1 MKIDD
6 QLVDDIAKLA
16 KLSFEGSEKEAI
28 KNDLNN
34 ILDFMQVLDEL
45 DTDDVEPLIFMSSS
59 INTWREDQAQ
69 TTITKEEA
77 LKNVPFKDSDYIKV
91 HKVVD

>member
-6 QLVDDIAKLA
+6 QLVDKIAQLS
-16 KLSFEGSEKEAI
+16 KLSFEGAEKTAI

-34 ILDFMQVLDEL
+34 ILDFMDVLNEL
-45 DTDDVEPLIFMSSS
+45 DTDDVEPLIFMSDS
-59 INTWREDQAQ
+59 INTWREDEAKV
-69 TTITKEEA
+69 TITKDEA
-77 LKNVPFKDSDYIKV
+77 LKNVPFKDSDYVKV